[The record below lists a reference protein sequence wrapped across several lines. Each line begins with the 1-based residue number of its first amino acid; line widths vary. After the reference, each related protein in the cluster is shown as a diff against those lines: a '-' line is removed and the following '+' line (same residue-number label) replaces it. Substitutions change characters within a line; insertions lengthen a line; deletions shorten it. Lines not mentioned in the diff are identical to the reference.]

1 MKDKSPY
8 LPCARSSLMAV
19 IVFSAILAYM
29 SFQNPEFV
37 HNGLRVLELPPA
49 PPLPDVPDGVGVF
62 AFSDAP
68 DAQPADEGLEPGS
81 GRVLDAQGLPVIWTL
96 ELMTLSHLADARA
109 LVARL
114 DAGGYPAYVRQVQD
128 SQGALLYRV
137 FAGPTFRED
146 QLDAMRH
153 AIERSYSLTGVPV
166 RFQP

>member
-1 MKDKSPY
+1 MKDKSP
-8 LPCARSSLMAV
+8 SSPYGRLSLLAV

-37 HNGLRVLELPPA
+37 HNGLRVLEIPAA
-49 PPLPDVPDGVGVF
+49 PPLPDVPDGVGVL
-62 AFSDAP
+62 ASAGRP
-68 DAQPADEGLEPGS
+68 GAQQRAEDMRPGS
-81 GRVLDAQGLPVIWTL
+81 DRILDAQGLPIIWTL

-109 LVARL
+109 LEARL
-114 DAGGYPAYVRQVQD
+114 EAGGYPAYVRQVEG
-128 SQGALLYRV
+128 SRGAVLYRV